1 MATHPTIARLEEII
15 SRCLSTGDSTRE
27 MAAEIFRSF
36 SFLEDSSAKA
46 DLIDAK
52 KHITKLERIIQI
64 QEEYARAVTSVMNS
78 SEALGAAR
86 EKFESDTQKVA
97 EISVVLEQ
105 ARDAL
110 ANEGEI

>member
-1 MATHPTIARLEEII
+1 
-15 SRCLSTGDSTRE
+15 